1 MAIIAIVG
9 RPNVGKSTLFNRIT
23 KSTRA
28 LVDDLPGVTRDRN
41 YAAATWDEKSFTV
54 VDTGGFIST
63 DYSLFDRSIREQ
75 IFQALEEA
83 DILLFVGDGKMG
95 LHPEDSALFDILRRT
110 SKPLFFSVN
119 KIDSPEQQGHI
130 TDFYALGVQDIYPIS
145 SAHGFGV
152 GDLFSDI
159 VELIP
164 EPPGLDE
171 GEEDEVSGNP
181 RIHPRSTQCWE
192 IHPCKPNS
200 GRPARHCQP
209 NARDYARCDRYALR
223 ASRAA
228 ISPHRYRRHKEK
240 GENARKDREAKHNQG
255 PAQH

>member
-1 MAIIAIVG
+1 MAIVAIVG

-23 KSTRA
+23 KSTQA

-41 YAAATWDEKSFTV
+41 YASAMWDEKSFTV
-54 VDTGGFIST
+54 VDTGGFISM

-119 KIDSPEQQGHI
+119 KIDSPEQQGHVA
-130 TDFYALGVQDIYPIS
+130 DFYALGVQQIYPIS

-159 VELIP
+159 IALIP
-164 EPPGLDE
+164 KPPVQ
-171 GEEDEVSGNP
+171 EDEEASEIRVS
-181 RIHPRSTQCWE
+181 IL
-192 IHPCKPNS
+192 
-200 GRPARHCQP
+200 GRPNVGKSTLANQILGAPR
-209 NARDYARCDRYALR
+209 AIVSSIAGTTRDAIDTPFEKIRT
-223 ASRAA
+223 A
-228 ISPHRYRRHKEK
+228 ISTHRYRRHKKK
-240 GENARKDREAKHNQG
+240 GENARKTRKAEHHQG
-255 PAQH
+255 PSQH